1 MWKRK
6 LKIGCAKIRYLG
18 YQQIGQQKLNMYD
31 MHSEWHTAVIKKCQV
46 CLWCQIAIIIHGNTV
61 FVSVHWSLIICCAFH
76 CNKQGLLYML
86 VGNML
91 K

>member
-46 CLWCQIAIIIHGNTV
+46 CLWCQSAIHVNTICIGA
-61 FVSVHWSLIICCAFH
+61 LITKLSAVTLT
-76 CNKQGLLYML
+76 CNKRVCPSHQ
-86 VGNML
+86 
-91 K
+91 